1 MGFVV
6 EKITAPM
13 LFSIAE
19 LEKECFSEP
28 WSEDSLKM
36 LVAENAFGFA
46 VLLDGRAIAYGGMMT
61 VLDEGQITNIAVSSE
76 YRRRGLGRAVTEAL
90 LEYAVNK
97 GIVSVSLEVRASNVP
112 AIALYES
119 LGFTRC
125 GVRKNFYRMPTE
137 NALVMVWNK
146 ENT

>member
-19 LEKECFSEP
+19 LEKECFREP

-36 LVAENAFGFA
+36 LLAENAFGFA
-46 VLLDGRAIAYGGMMT
+46 VLLDGRAVAYGGMMT

-119 LGFTRC
+119 LGFALC
-125 GVRKNFYRMPTE
+125 GVRKDFYRMPTE